1 MLYKIKQLADEFN
14 LEFEGNEN
22 YEVDSVASISKANAK
37 SVIFLN
43 EKKYISLLN
52 NTKSKVL
59 ITKKNLIDSFD
70 GVIIYSENPYL
81 IFSKL
86 SQLFNLSGSELK
98 DMYISDKSI
107 NSHIDKSVKI
117 GKNVYIGA
125 NVQIGKDSIISS
137 NSVISDNVQIGK
149 SCFIY
154 PNVTI
159 YHETIIGFNCIIHA
173 GVVIGSDGFG
183 YVKEGNEWFKIP
195 QIGAVHIGNNVEI
208 GANTTIDRGTL
219 DNTIICDGVKL
230 DNQVQ
235 VAHNVYIGENTA
247 VAGCVGIAGSAVIG
261 KNCAIGGGAGIQGH
275 IQICD
280 NTHVTGMSKISSSIT
295 KPGVYS
301 SGTPFME
308 NKIWLKNAALFKK
321 LEKLLKK

>member
-1 MLYKIKQLADEFN
+1 MFYKIKKLAKEFN
-14 LEFEGNEN
+14 LEYEGDDN
-22 YEVDSVASISKANAK
+22 YEVNSVASITRANDK

-43 EKKYISLLN
+43 DKKYLKELN

-59 ITKKNLIDSFD
+59 ITKKNLIDFFD
-70 GVIIYSENPYL
+70 GVIIYSDNPYL
-81 IFSKL
+81 TFSKL
-86 SQLFNLSGSELK
+86 SLFFNKSKPSLK
-98 DMYISDKSI
+98 DLYIKDKSI
-107 NSHIDKSVKI
+107 NSDIDKSIQIGEKVHIGENVII
-117 GKNVYIGA
+117 GK
-125 NVQIGKDSIISS
+125 
-137 NSVISDNVQIGK
+137 NSVISSNTFISDNVKIGE

-154 PNVTI
+154 PKVTI
-159 YHETIIGFNCIIHA
+159 CHETEIGFNCIIHA

-195 QIGAVHIGNNVEI
+195 QIGAVHMGNNVEI

-219 DNTIICDGVKL
+219 DDTIICDGVKL

>member
-1 MLYKIKQLADEFN
+1 MFYKIKKLAKEFN
-14 LEFEGNEN
+14 LEYEGDDN
-22 YEVDSVASISKANAK
+22 YEVNSVASITRANDK

-43 EKKYISLLN
+43 DKKYLKELN

-59 ITKKNLIDSFD
+59 ITKKNLIDFFD
-70 GVIIYSENPYL
+70 GVIIYSDNPYL
-81 IFSKL
+81 TFSKL
-86 SQLFNLSGSELK
+86 SLFFNKSKPSLK
-98 DMYISDKSI
+98 DFYIKDKSI
-107 NSHIDKSVKI
+107 NSDIDKSIQIGEKVHIGENVII
-117 GKNVYIGA
+117 GK
-125 NVQIGKDSIISS
+125 
-137 NSVISDNVQIGK
+137 NSVISSNTFISDNVKIGE

-159 YHETIIGFNCIIHA
+159 CHETEIGFNCIIHA